1 MAAAAEKVEENPA
14 PQRDIAEKDNAS
26 HTSTNDDD
34 DDSTDRVDQNS
45 LRRHISIASAE
56 AAAAGA
62 AAEMSMAAES
72 IVQTDPNAI
81 GWDGPDDPANPMNWP
96 DNKKWATVI
105 LISLMTILT

>member
-1 MAAAAEKVEENPA
+1 MAATEKVEEDPA
-14 PQRDIAEKDNAS
+14 PQRDAAEKDTAS
-26 HTSTNDDD
+26 RTSTNDD

-72 IVQTDPNAI
+72 IVQNDPNAI

-105 LISLMTILT
+105 MISLMTVLT